1 MNLHAYDCRCVQCR
15 AMVEA
20 IAAQAPDGEPFFSD
34 AEIQTLADAFAEWC
48 GCAACTELRASLD
61 PDDYCNTVEERS

>member
-1 MNLHAYDCRCVQCR
+1 
-15 AMVEA
+15 MVEA